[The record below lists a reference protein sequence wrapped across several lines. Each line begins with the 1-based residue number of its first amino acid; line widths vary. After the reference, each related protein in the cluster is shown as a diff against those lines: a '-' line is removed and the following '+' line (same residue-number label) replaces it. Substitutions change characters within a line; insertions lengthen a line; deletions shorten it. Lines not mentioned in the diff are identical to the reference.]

1 MSIDYTAHYG
11 IGFEVEFGDELDEE
25 IIDDG
30 LEKYLDSTLPDSYSN
45 FRVGNSCLDDTF
57 EFFVIINSELSRD
70 LDLNKE
76 EDLLREVLKEI
87 NVEPCSEFKVVGGLE
102 VW

>member
-1 MSIDYTAHYG
+1 MSIGYTPHYG
-11 IGFEVEFGDELDEE
+11 IGFKVEFGDGLDEE
-25 IIDDG
+25 IIDAG
-30 LEKYLDSTLPDSYSN
+30 LEEYLDYALPYSYNN

-57 EFFVIINSELSRD
+57 EFFVIIYSRLSRD